1 MSDRSAK
8 SSDSVPVVPTPPLA
22 VPAVAPPAPVSTAD
36 SSDDSSDDSSYVT
49 TKQMCLLSPAHATLL
64 LTSLSS
70 SLVSTCHSTYAR
82 YSQLDAAHAL
92 ALITSMPKCP
102 ALTSA
107 ETEMIA
113 HHSVPPE
120 DSWRRIKG
128 TVAEPVAYFQSV
140 GDEAAR

>member
-1 MSDRSAK
+1 
-8 SSDSVPVVPTPPLA
+8 
-22 VPAVAPPAPVSTAD
+22 
-36 SSDDSSDDSSYVT
+36 
-49 TKQMCLLSPAHATLL
+49 MCLLSPAHATLL

-82 YSQLDAAHAL
+82 YSQLDAANAL
-92 ALITSMPKCP
+92 ALITSMPTCP

-107 ETEMIA
+107 ETEMIS